1 MIGFFCYIA
10 IEQATANRF
19 SSMVVFE
26 MGVAENTAANWA
38 SLFYIGIMAGRLI
51 ADVVS
56 LKAKDKNL
64 IRIGEGII
72 LVGLIFMCMQFNVCL
87 MPVGLVL
94 IGLGCAPVYPA
105 IIHSTPTR
113 FGAEHSQAVM
123 SIQMGFA
130 YIANVSFAHLFGVVG
145 RFTSFLILPYVILV
159 VLVLSVLFNE
169 LVNKLTGKPIEK
181 ATN

>member
-1 MIGFFCYIA
+1 
-10 IEQATANRF
+10 
-19 SSMVVFE
+19 MVAFE

-51 ADVVS
+51 AGVIS

-64 IRIGEGII
+64 IRIGEVII
-72 LVGLIFMCMQFNVCL
+72 LVGLVFMCMQFNVYL

-113 FGAEHSQAVM
+113 FGTEHSQAFVY
-123 SIQMGFA
+123 SNGICL
-130 YIANVSFAHLFGVVG
+130 YCKCLICSFIW
-145 RFTSFLILPYVILV
+145 S
-159 VLVLSVLFNE
+159 SW
-169 LVNKLTGKPIEK
+169 
-181 ATN
+181 

>member
-1 MIGFFCYIA
+1 MIG
-10 IEQATANRF
+10 RL
-19 SSMVVFE
+19 
-26 MGVAENTAANWA
+26 VA
-38 SLFYIGIMAGRLI
+38 R
-51 ADVVS
+51 VVS
-56 LKAKDKNL
+56 LKVNDKNL

-72 LVGLIFMCMQFNVCL
+72 LIGLIFMCMQFNVYL

-105 IIHSTPTR
+105 IIHSTLTR

-130 YIANVSFAHLFGVVG
+130 YIANVSFAPLFGVVG

-159 VLVLSVLFNE
+159 VLFLSVLCNE
-169 LVNKLTGKPIEK
+169 LVNKLISKPVEK